1 MNYKTINIKED
12 HPTVELALANLEI
25 EIEVARFEG
34 CKVLKVIHGY
44 GSHGVGG
51 AICLELRRYLRQLK
65 NQNKIKDY
73 LYGDEWD
80 ISNEK
85 CFQVKESIEKI
96 KKVCPDLLGDVELFY
111 INSGVTIILL

>member
-25 EIEVARFEG
+25 EMEVARFEG

-51 AICLELRRYLRQLK
+51 EIKRSLGLWLK
-65 NQNKIKDY
+65 RAKHQGVISDYIK
-73 LYGDEWD
+73 GE
-80 ISNEK
+80 E
-85 CFQVKESIEKI
+85 FFVKESIEKI

-111 INSGVTIILL
+111 INSGVTIIIL